1 VPTAP
6 FTSDTNTVLLTSGTS
21 TAMTDV
27 SSRNNLITTSQ
38 AKVSTAAYKYG
49 TGSMYFGTGNYITA
63 PSSNL
68 YALGTGDFTIET
80 WIYLTSVPADT
91 CIIDGRDGTGT
102 AVKPCIFI
110 QQSSSNFL
118 FYVNG
123 GIRIQGGTYSLSTWQ
138 HIVVCR
144 SNGSTK
150 MFVAGTQVGSTYTD
164 SNNYLTCALRIG
176 YFNDGSTTNSFNGY
190 MDDLRVTRYARYTSN
205 FTAPTATFI
214 TR

>member
-1 VPTAP
+1 M
-6 FTSDTNTVLLTSGTS
+6 F
-21 TAMTDV
+21 
-27 SSRNNLITTSQ
+27 
-38 AKVSTAAYKYG
+38 
-49 TGSMYFGTGNYITA
+49 FGTGNYVTV
-63 PSSNL
+63 PSSVL
-68 YALGTGDFTIET
+68 AAFSTGDFTIET

-138 HIVVCR
+138 HIAVCR
-144 SNGSTK
+144 SSGSTK

-164 SNNYLTCALRIG
+164 ANSYLACALRIG
-176 YFNDGSTTNSFNGY
+176 YFNDGTTTNSFNGY
-190 MDDLRVTRYARYTSN
+190 MDDLRITRYARYTTN
-205 FTAPTATFI
+205 FTAPALTFL